1 MAMSKERPMGSKEEI
16 VESLKHRATEL
27 WGAERVQAIE
37 AVIEQTAEHVW
48 AISQD
53 PPPADE
59 EPGFYL

>member
-16 VESLKHRATEL
+16 VASLKRRATEL
-27 WGAERVQAIE
+27 WGPERAEAIE
-37 AVIEQTAEHVW
+37 ATIERTAGHIWQV
-48 AISQD
+48 SQD